1 MSNSPQLHFR
11 ILSLSCP
18 KTVKFWILLHI
29 LNDRSGTVLTLSVH
43 ANTGLAVELL
53 ERLLDSAGAG
63 NLLTIQGL
71 DTSGVVRELVHL
83 LGELTGRL
91 TVVVGAI
98 EDTERQPTRLAIAL
112 NEKEALLGIASDT
125 DGLFLSDHFAL
136 ISRELDDIALLDAI
150 GDESFTGGF
159 KSLHVDRLRL
169 PVSASEHRRQIVFVV
184 LHNEKK
190 GFILFPLRIC
200 CCLNICFC
208 LN

>member
-29 LNDRSGTVLTLSVH
+29 LNDRSGTVLTLTVH

-53 ERLLDSAGAG
+53 ERLLDSTSAG

-71 DTSGVVRELVHL
+71 DTSGIVREFVHL

-91 TVVVGAI
+91 TIVVGAV
-98 EDTERQPTRLAIAL
+98 EDTEREPTRLTVAL
-112 NEKEALLGIASDT
+112 NEKKALLGIAANT
-125 DGLFLSDHFAL
+125 DRLLLSDHFAL
-136 ISRELDDIALLDAI
+136 IGRELDNFALLDAI
-150 GDESFTGGF
+150 RDEGFTSSFE
-159 KSLHVDRLRL
+159 SLHVDRLWL
-169 PVSASEHRRQIVFVV
+169 PVSAAEHRRQIVFVV

-190 GFILFPLRIC
+190 KVLSYFL
-200 CCLNICFC
+200 
-208 LN
+208 